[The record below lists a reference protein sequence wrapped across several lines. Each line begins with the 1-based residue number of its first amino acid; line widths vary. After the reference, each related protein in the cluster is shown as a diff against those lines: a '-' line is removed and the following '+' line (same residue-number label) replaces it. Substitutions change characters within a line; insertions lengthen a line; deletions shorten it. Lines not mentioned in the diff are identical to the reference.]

1 MGSDMG
7 LGVGEV
13 MGVLNVTPDSFSDG
27 GEFLD
32 YVAAVAHGRRLLD
45 EGASILDV
53 GGESTRP
60 GAAPVGDVEEVARV
74 VPVIEALADEP
85 EVASGAVRISV
96 DTRHAS
102 VARAAVAAGAT
113 IVNDVSAGLSDVAA
127 ELGVGW
133 VAMHMQGDPR
143 TMQDEPVYDDV
154 VAEVRDFLVDR
165 AQRATAVGVP
175 EVWIDPG
182 IGFGKTAAHN
192 LLLVRWLDRLVDT
205 GFPVVLGVS
214 RKRFLGEI
222 TGLSDRSTP
231 GEVTDGGVPTPP
243 GDRREASVALAAWG
257 YRQGVA
263 VVRAHDVRATVRAAR
278 VVGGG

>member
-263 VVRAHDVRATVRAAR
+263 VVRAHDVRATVRTAR